1 MADNSNKT
9 KGVDPITFVRQ
20 VRAEGNKVTW
30 TSRAE
35 TIQASIMVIIFS
47 IIVALFLFAS
57 DQIISYL
64 VKIITGINS

>member
-1 MADNSNKT
+1 MAKETNKT
-9 KGVDPITFVRQ
+9 KGVDPITFARQ